1 MVSNMGAGV
10 REHQSM
16 DAQGC
21 TEPTMVGEVLEGV
34 REGMHMVGG
43 GQGRSAHGQRGLKRV
58 GEASDRL
65 WNHHRGCLRHWELDQ
80 VGMAHDSSE

>member
-1 MVSNMGAGV
+1 MSDMGEGI

-21 TEPTMVGEVLEGV
+21 KELIMVGEKLEGV
-34 REGMHMVGG
+34 GEGMHMVGG
-43 GQGRSAHGQRGLKRV
+43 GQGRSAHAQRGSKRV
-58 GEASDRL
+58 GEVLERL
-65 WNHHRGCLRHWELDQ
+65 WNCYRGCLRHWELDQ